1 MVRARCLVL
10 GCLALVACRKESSP
24 SATTT
29 SAKPPHAPASAV
41 APAPPPTPGAQSGA
55 TDTVSRASEAYVAG
69 PPVIAAG
76 SVDGTELRKRHAAR
90 LKSERSKVTVLRG
103 DDPLELGRRICE
115 AVVPKRAPD
124 TPILIKPNICGFDGI
139 KDKAKTGDDGVS
151 GRITD
156 PEFVRGVVQC
166 LKARGQKRVT
176 IAEGCGISHAYFKKT
191 IAVSGYEAMAAAE
204 GVPLVAM
211 DDDGVYDVEG
221 EQPGKPLAV
230 TGLEKTSV
238 PTLLLPKILA
248 ETLDHGLF
256 ISVPKL
262 KAHRYSVVSL
272 AIKGMQ
278 GTVMRSDASPAY
290 NQKWRMHAELK
301 PYLRAKKNRE
311 PEDRAAYVASLELF
325 AERMLDVLEL
335 STPDVV
341 LVDGA
346 PAVSGDGFQTL
357 RKVPEM
363 IAIGGTHPVLVDR
376 VGAEYLGLWDNAAL
390 ARELG
395 GHRTSPL
402 ITLAARRYGVDL
414 KSPELAGEGVEL
426 LKRPHAPFFKA
437 IAPFTIEGDRVIS
450 TAPPPA
456 MPASGSA
463 APAPSGA
470 GTAAHGSP
478 PEAHAA
484 RTEQAPSIDGQRDAA
499 WNRAPPIRFDTDYTG
514 AHTGV
519 RTTVRLLWNEQALFA
534 SFELENAGLNV
545 DRSFDVRRERMKL
558 HEEDCVELFLAPD
571 PKRREHYYEIQLGPF
586 GHFFDLE
593 IDRSKKSEN
602 LAWSS
607 AVDVKASQDASART
621 ALIEARFAS
630 PDIVRV
636 LSPGARLPFALFR
649 TEGRAPRQYLAYSPP
664 RTKKPNFHVPEAFAT
679 LVLDA
684 N

>member
-1 MVRARCLVL
+1 MVRRCFILL
-10 GCLALVACRKESSP
+10 LCLALGACRKEKAPTSTSTGVSP
-24 SATTT
+24 SA
-29 SAKPPHAPASAV
+29 ANAAPSSSV
-41 APAPPPTPGAQSGA
+41 ANTGTQE
-55 TDTVSRASEAYVAG
+55 TDTVSHASEAFDAG
-69 PPVIAAG
+69 PPVIASGA
-76 SVDGTELRKRHAAR
+76 VDGAALRKRHAAR
-90 LKSERSKVTVLRG
+90 LESERSKVTVLRG
-103 DDPLELGRRICE
+103 DGPLELGRRICE
-115 AVVPKRAPD
+115 EVVPKRPPD

-139 KDKAKTGDDGVS
+139 KDKAKTGDDGVT

-156 PEFVRGVVQC
+156 PEFVRGVLQC

-176 IAEGCGISHAYFKKT
+176 LAEGCGISHAHFKKT
-191 IAVSGYEAMAAAE
+191 MAVSGYEAMAASE
-204 GVPLVAM
+204 GIPLVAM

-221 EQPGKPLAV
+221 DQPGKPLAV

-290 NQKWRMHAELK
+290 NQKWRMHEELK

-311 PEDRAAYVASLELF
+311 PEDRAQYVASLELF
-325 AERMLDVLEL
+325 AERMVDVLEL
-335 STPDVV
+335 STPDVI

-346 PAVSGDGFQTL
+346 PAVAGDGFQTL
-357 RKVPEM
+357 RNVPEM
-363 IAIGGTHPVLVDR
+363 VAIGGTHPVLVDR
-376 VGAEYLGLWDNAAL
+376 VGAEYLGLWNNAAL

-414 KSPELAGEGVEL
+414 GAPELSGDGVAL
-426 LKRPHAPFFKA
+426 LKKPRAAFFKA

-456 MPASGSA
+456 SGSPSTSSTPTPS
-463 APAPSGA
+463 APR
-470 GTAAHGSP
+470 
-478 PEAHAA
+478 PEAHALYAA
-484 RTEQAPSIDGQRDAA
+484 RDPIIDGKPDDAI
-499 WNRAPPIRFDTDYTG
+499 WSHAPEIAFDTDYTG
-514 AHTGV
+514 AHTDV
-519 RTTVRLLWNEQALFA
+519 RTAVRLAWNERALFA
-534 SFELENAGLNV
+534 LFTLDNAGFNV
-545 DRSFDVRRERMKL
+545 TRSLDPEREHAKL
-558 HEEDCVELFLAPD
+558 YQEDCVELYFTPD
-571 PKRREHYYEIQLGPF
+571 PKNRDRYYEIELGPL

-593 IDRSKKSEN
+593 LDRSNKRSN
-602 LAWSS
+602 TTWSS
-607 AVDVKASQDASART
+607 GLEVRTVPNERRRT
-621 ALIEARFAS
+621 ALIEARLSS
-630 PDIVRV
+630 PDITRA
-636 LSPGARLPFALFR
+636 LTAGARLPFALYR
-649 TEGRAPRQYLAYSPP
+649 LEGRSPRRYLAYSPP
-664 RTKKPNFHVPEAFAT
+664 RTTKPNFHVPEAFAT